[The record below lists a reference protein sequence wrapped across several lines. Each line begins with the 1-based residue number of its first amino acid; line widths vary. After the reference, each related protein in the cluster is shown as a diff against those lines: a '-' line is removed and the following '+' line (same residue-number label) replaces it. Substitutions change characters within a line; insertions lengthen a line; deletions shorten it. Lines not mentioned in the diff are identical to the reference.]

1 VPSMQINTREELFH
15 IHIYIY
21 IYIYIYLCMYIKRP
35 STCESPFLAGWHA
48 IHFSV
53 LVYLYTS
60 SHIFMYLI
68 YIYIYIYVYIYIYT
82 YVAVRSGGITVVH
95 LPQIASGLKW
105 ILETFL
111 QGLFQCF

>member
-1 VPSMQINTREELFH
+1 
-15 IHIYIY
+15 
-21 IYIYIYLCMYIKRP
+21 MYIKRP

-68 YIYIYIYVYIYIYT
+68 YIYMYT
-82 YVAVRSGGITVVH
+82 YTYTPMWLFVAV
-95 LPQIASGLKW
+95 P
-105 ILETFL
+105 
-111 QGLFQCF
+111 